1 MVPGRMVAPSATHV
15 NANGAAL
22 PLPPPVYQLGLV
34 ALEQGLE
41 LCQLLNPRLPLGTW
55 SVKSKL
61 AVGGWALATAGSIRK
76 LRMYSLPKSKDTVSG
91 WQMGRVWQGCEPDH
105 TASLCGS
112 KPGPLGTGHGVGGC
126 VPETGHAAKAWA

>member
-1 MVPGRMVAPSATHV
+1 MVAPSATHV

-22 PLPPPVYQLGLV
+22 PPPPPVNQLGLV

-41 LCQLLNPRLPLGTW
+41 LCQLLNPRLPLGTR

-76 LRMYSLPKSKDTVSG
+76 LRMYSLPKGKDTVCRG
-91 WQMGRVWQGCEPDH
+91 VAKGPGVARV
-105 TASLCGS
+105 
-112 KPGPLGTGHGVGGC
+112 
-126 VPETGHAAKAWA
+126 